1 MSQVIPSLSLAGFIN
16 DLPSMVD
23 RMLSYYLT
31 SEYSQSNLFNGRV
44 LSLQKQMQA
53 YQHDDNLL
61 RSSVREELTEYFAGI
76 CDIPSVEVTTEFPN
90 PEDPSRINLTVS
102 VVVTKDGKS
111 YSVGKMI
118 ETKDSI
124 TLRLINLNNEGVTA
138 L

>member
-1 MSQVIPSLSLAGFIN
+1 MSQVIPSLSQAGFIS

-44 LSLQKQMQA
+44 ISLQRQMQA

-61 RSSVREELTEYFAGI
+61 RNSVRDELTEYFAGI
-76 CDIPSVEVTTEFPN
+76 CDIPSVDVTTDKPN
-90 PEDPSRINLTVS
+90 EQDPSRINVTVS

-111 YSVGKMI
+111 YSVGRLI

-124 TLRLINLNNEGVTA
+124 ILRLINLNNEGTNA